1 MTVLLLALSFPP
13 AGFDFLAWVALAPL
27 LVVLG
32 VSYGKRGLFLLWA
45 AGMVFGCVGF
55 FWVRHVTWLG
65 TVLLGLYLS
74 LYFVAF
80 CASVRWLSCRRN
92 IPMALAAPIV
102 WTGLEYFRGM
112 FLSGLPWVFL
122 AHTQYEA
129 LPVVQ
134 LADLTGAAGVTF
146 WIVAVNGAVADAIRM
161 VWHTEDRPAA
171 GRVLAGAV
179 LVLLMSG
186 FGQWYGAWRL
196 DAIVVKKGP
205 RIAVVQGNI
214 PQDVKNLLT
223 KDTVTD
229 IFFKH
234 LALTDEA
241 QATSPPPDLVIWPE
255 TMAPPGLFDDDYRAL
270 CEDTLAVID
279 ERCRQRQW
287 DDTTERDLLYGQAT
301 ELRAEISSVHEW
313 RRRLAR
319 PQQLSDLLIGSG
331 HYSVETNG
339 DRYEIGQYN
348 SVYHLSRGGRGSSGR
363 YDKIH
368 LVPFGEYVPLRSLIG
383 WVVGP
388 MIPYKDGLK
397 RGREPVLFEVKGWR
411 FAPTICFEDSFAAL
425 VADFGRGKDEMDFI
439 VNVTNEGW
447 FKDGAELDLH
457 LAIAVF
463 RAVECRAGF
472 VRSANTGISAFISP
486 TGRVLSTLV
495 VDGKDREV
503 AGVLHG
509 VATTTETPSPY
520 LRAGE
525 WFGRTC
531 AAAAG
536 CCMLIPLLCAVK
548 SRVARRFRRHAPG
561 R

>member
-1 MTVLLLALSFPP
+1 MLSENTPNHRHNLPALAAASFITVLLLALSFPT
-13 AGFDFLAWVALAPL
+13 AGLEFLAWVALAPL
-27 LVVLG
+27 LVALG
-32 VSYGKRGLFLLWA
+32 VSHGRRGLLVLWA
-45 AGMVFGCVGF
+45 AGLVFGCIGF

-65 TVLLGLYLS
+65 TVLLGFYLS
-74 LYFVAF
+74 LYFIAF
-80 CASVRWLSCRRN
+80 CASVRWLSFQKG

-146 WIVAVNGAVADAIRM
+146 WIVAVNGALADGICLVWRM
-161 VWHTEDRPAA
+161 KDRPAPT
-171 GRVLAGAV
+171 RVLAGVV

-186 FGQWYGAWRL
+186 FGQWYGTWRL
-196 DAIVVKKGP
+196 DTIVVKKGP
-205 RIAVVQGNI
+205 RLAVVQGNI

-223 KDTVTD
+223 KDAVTD

-241 QATSPPPDLVIWPE
+241 QAASPPPDIVVWPE
-255 TMAPPGLFDDDYRAL
+255 TMAPPYVLDFQNNIPENRWLDF
-270 CEDTLAVID
+270 LAV
-279 ERCRQRQW
+279 RQR
-287 DDTTERDLLYGQAT
+287 R
-301 ELRAEISSVHEW
+301 
-313 RRRLAR
+313 
-319 PQQLSDLLIGSG
+319 SDLLVSSTANPDSENTI
-331 HYSVETNG
+331 VC
-339 DRYEIGQYN
+339 N
-348 SVYHLSRGGRGSSGR
+348 SVYYLPRGGRGATKR

-368 LVPFGEYVPLRSLIG
+368 LVPFGEYVPLRPLIG
-383 WVVGP
+383 WLVGP
-388 MIPYKDGLK
+388 MIPYEIGLTAGK
-397 RGREPVLFEVKGWR
+397 TKSMFEIKGWR
-411 FAPTICFEDSFAAL
+411 FAPTICFEDSFADL
-425 VADFGRGKDEMDFI
+425 VADFARGKDEMDFI
-439 VNVTNEGW
+439 LNVTNEGW

-472 VRSANTGISAFISP
+472 VRAANTGISAFVSP
-486 TGRVLSTLV
+486 TGRILSTLV

-509 VATTTETPSPY
+509 VATTTETRSPY

-536 CCMLIPLLCAVK
+536 YCMLIPLLCSVK
-548 SRVARRFRRHAPG
+548 RRAIRRFRRPGPG